1 MNKNRLLRRPGWRS
15 GQKTANSILIKAGKR
30 KVGDRA
36 GKVVGLIWGDLVV
49 ACAQARAEAA
59 ARGLDPRREVSS
71 ARSSGEGVE
80 TLWSEGANGVA
91 AQAAA

>member
-1 MNKNRLLRRPGWRS
+1 M
-15 GQKTANSILIKAGKR
+15 
-30 KVGDRA
+30 
-36 GKVVGLIWGDLVV
+36 